1 MSTET
6 FPSNP
11 AGENIGVANSTA
23 REAAAAIERRERM
36 ESISVVAT
44 QLVIAIVLFGLWEW
58 GAQMGWISTFLF
70 GSPSA
75 VLSLAWARIQNGSL
89 FYGAYVTGIETLA
102 GFVIGSVLGT
112 ALGLGLW
119 YSRFVARVSSVF
131 ILAIGSV
138 PVLALGPLIIIWF
151 GVGIESKII
160 LATISCVIIALLQAY
175 EGAQQVDKDLIKL
188 LNSFGAS
195 KFQLF
200 TKVVIPSSYSWVVAA
215 AKLNVGF
222 ALIGAVIGEYISS
235 DAGLGNLILI
245 AGANYNIPLVLLGI
259 FSLMI
264 LAFILN
270 FFVGLLEKRLLAWKI
285 AGTR

>member
-1 MSTET
+1 MTTET
-6 FPSNP
+6 L
-11 AGENIGVANSTA
+11 ASTSA
-23 REAAAAIERRERM
+23 FDDTAAIRTSSRAAAAAIERRERV
-36 ESISVVAT
+36 ESISVAVAQVT
-44 QLVIAIVLFGLWEW
+44 IALILFGLWEW
-58 GAQMGWISTFLF
+58 GARTGFISTFLF

-75 VLSLAWARIQNGSL
+75 VLALAWARIQNGSL
-89 FYGAYVTGIETLA
+89 FYGAYITGIETLA

-119 YSRFVARVSSVF
+119 YSRFVARVASVF

-195 KFQLF
+195 KLQIF

-270 FFVGLLEKRLLAWKI
+270 FFVGLLEKRLLAWKV

>member
-1 MSTET
+1 MSGQIQTSAHFVDDLSE
-6 FPSNP
+6 
-11 AGENIGVANSTA
+11 VAISA
-23 REAAAAIERRERM
+23 QEAAAAIERKERM
-36 ESISVVAT
+36 ESVSVALV
-44 QLVIAIVLFGLWEW
+44 QVVIALALFGLWEW
-58 GAQMGWISTFLF
+58 GARSGWISPFLF

-75 VLSLAWARIQNGSL
+75 VLSLAWDRIQNGSL
-89 FYGAYVTGIETLA
+89 IYGAYVTGIETLA

-112 ALGLGLW
+112 AMGLGLW
-119 YSRFVARVSSVF
+119 YSRFVARVAGVF

-151 GVGIESKII
+151 GVGMESKIV

-195 KFQLF
+195 KFQIF

-235 DAGLGNLILI
+235 EAGLGNLILI

-270 FFVGLLEKRLLAWKI
+270 FFVGVLEKRLLAWKT
-285 AGTR
+285 AGSR

>member
-1 MSTET
+1 MTSQVEMIDTMGRDLAEI
-6 FPSNP
+6 S
-11 AGENIGVANSTA
+11 ASAHTA
-23 REAAAAIERRERM
+23 AMAIERRKRM
-36 ESISVVAT
+36 ETIGVAAM
-44 QLVIAIVLFGLWEW
+44 QIVIAFILFGSWEL
-58 GAQMGWISTFLF
+58 GARSGAISTFLF
-70 GSPSA
+70 GSPSQ
-75 VLSLAWARIQNGSL
+75 VLALAWERILNGTL
-89 FYGAYVTGIETLA
+89 VFGAYITGLETLA

-112 ALGLGLW
+112 AMGLGLW
-119 YSRFVARVSSVF
+119 YSRFVARVANVF
-131 ILAIGSV
+131 ILAVGSV

-188 LNSFGAS
+188 LNSFGAN
-195 KFQLF
+195 KFQIF

-235 DAGLGNLILI
+235 DSGLGNLILI

-270 FFVGLLEKRLLAWKI
+270 FFVGLLEKRLLAWKV
-285 AGTR
+285 ASTR